1 MGVTPLVFETSAS
14 TYSAIWAFAFAK
26 LDYIY
31 ELCKFFGVKNLIFF
45 LMVLYCIVNQRD
57 VIGTFV
63 G

>member
-26 LDYIY
+26 LDYICD
-31 ELCKFFGVKNLIFF
+31 LCKFFGVKNLIFF
-45 LMVLYCIVNQRD
+45 LTVLYCIVNQVD
-57 VIGTFV
+57 MIGAFI